1 MTFLTLKMISIG
13 FDNVAIEPGVL
24 KNQCFDAE
32 FRSLAHLELDF
43 WQKLPKFANLTLK
56 SDLLT
61 FRMTFDVVK
70 NVTIK
75 LGDPKNPQIDPEIV
89 SLVLLELISTQNH
102 DFAIASA
109 SKD

>member
-43 WQKLPKFANLTLK
+43 WQKFTNLTLK
-56 SDLLT
+56 
-61 FRMTFDVVK
+61 M
-70 NVTIK
+70 
-75 LGDPKNPQIDPEIV
+75 
-89 SLVLLELISTQNH
+89 
-102 DFAIASA
+102 
-109 SKD
+109 

>member
-70 NVTIK
+70 NVTIE
-75 LGDPKNPQIDPEIV
+75 LADPQNPQIDPEIV
-89 SLVLLELISTQNH
+89 PLVLWEANSPRW
-102 DFAIASA
+102 
-109 SKD
+109 